1 MIAAGTEK
9 KGDIMGGNADMRNR
23 GMLAAGLEAE
33 LRKNRMRLER
43 LRNEYNRLP
52 EGDIF
57 IVNKGK
63 QCSYYFYKDKKTR
76 SLRKND
82 EMTGKLIRKRVLANT
97 ITALSIYCATL
108 ENADCQFRKALEK
121 TGKGRAVKTLARIGE
136 LPDRDRYIL
145 SPGEYAWKYEDYPKN
160 GYRREMLRYK
170 TEKGIRVRSKSE
182 KLIGDKLEKHG
193 IVYRYEARLTI
204 DGQDLYP
211 DFMIMSR
218 DGKIVVWEHFGLM
231 DNSDYFFR
239 ACRKIEYYRRAGFTQ
254 HTNLICTYEEDV
266 EDGAILDGIIERF
279 ELTI

>member
-43 LRNEYNRLP
+43 LRDEYNRLP

-97 ITALSIYCATL
+97 CL
-108 ENADCQFRKALEK
+108 
-121 TGKGRAVKTLARIGE
+121 
-136 LPDRDRYIL
+136 
-145 SPGEYAWKYEDYPKN
+145 
-160 GYRREMLRYK
+160 
-170 TEKGIRVRSKSE
+170 
-182 KLIGDKLEKHG
+182 
-193 IVYRYEARLTI
+193 
-204 DGQDLYP
+204 LYT
-211 DFMIMSR
+211 SR
-218 DGKIVVWEHFGLM
+218 CV
-231 DNSDYFFR
+231 
-239 ACRKIEYYRRAGFTQ
+239 
-254 HTNLICTYEEDV
+254 
-266 EDGAILDGIIERF
+266 
-279 ELTI
+279 